1 MNTSEEFP
9 GATGDTESLSGN
21 DMVEVIELKILEV
34 VLRQGVLE
42 QLRTKI
48 AGIRS
53 NQWHF
58 SNIMQT
64 RNFKNS
70 MSEFSI

>member
-34 VLRQGVLE
+34 VLKQGVLE

-53 NQWHF
+53 NQ
-58 SNIMQT
+58 
-64 RNFKNS
+64 
-70 MSEFSI
+70 